1 MRALLCGLLATCVMG
16 QAAALGREVGYGEAR
31 EQFASLRQ
39 VLDCG
44 RWKIGDKHGDLRLLR
59 YSQYGQDLI
68 FVDRIAPDEAGTTW
82 RVEQGYGFA
91 EVNNDHAE
99 LGFARLSCASDGAT
113 RVTVEGLAENGHEQ
127 SDWKIRIDLNLES
140 GAYSYD
146 ASPAE

>member
-1 MRALLCGLLATCVMG
+1 MRALLCGLLATCVVG
-16 QAAALGREVGYGEAR
+16 QATALGREVGYGEAR
-31 EQFASLRQ
+31 EHFASLRQ

-44 RWKIGDKHGDLRLLR
+44 SWKIGENHGDLRLLR

-68 FVDRIAPDEAGTTW
+68 FVDRIAPDQAGALW

-99 LGFARLSCASDGAT
+99 LSFARLSCSSDGAT

-127 SDWKIRIDLNLES
+127 SDWKVRIDLNLES
-140 GAYSYD
+140 GTYNYD

>member
-1 MRALLCGLLATCVMG
+1 MRALLCALLATCVVG
-16 QAAALGREVGYGEAR
+16 QASALGREVGYGEAR
-31 EQFASLRQ
+31 EGFTNLRQ

-44 RWKIGDKHGDLRLLR
+44 RWTLGENHGDLRLLR

-99 LGFARLSCASDGAT
+99 LSFTRLSCSSDGNSG
-113 RVTVEGLAENGHEQ
+113 VTVEGLAENGHEGG
-127 SDWKIRIDLNLES
+127 DWDIRITLDLDS
-140 GAYSYD
+140 GAYRYE